1 MPRAARKHSRSGIYH
16 VMLRGIN
23 RQTIFERD
31 EDYQYFIY
39 VLKSCQK
46 VSRFILYAYCL
57 MGNHVHLLIRE
68 GNGED
73 AEPLEIVFKRIG
85 VKYSIYYNRTYA
97 RIGHLFQDRYKSEP
111 CEDMRYF
118 MTLLAYIHRNPVEAG
133 ICKELWEYPWSS
145 WDEYMGR
152 ESLCAVRFVLSRIN
166 SDVEKARE
174 YLRDLCSRPV
184 AEKCLDIGGHRL
196 SDDEVRD
203 ALTALCNAPYTKML
217 SSLVGERREDVIQKL
232 ICCGAGVRQISRIT
246 GWPYEVIRMTAKEMP
261 GNQGNGFCD

>member
-1 MPRAARKHSRSGIYH
+1 MPRTARKHSQSGIYH

-39 VLKSCQK
+39 VLKRCRK

-68 GNGED
+68 GSGED

-85 VKYSIYYNRTYA
+85 VRYSIYYNRTYN
-97 RIGHLFQDRYKSEP
+97 RTGHLFQDRYKSEP

-133 ICKELWEYPWSS
+133 ICQEPWEYPWSS
-145 WDEYMGR
+145 WNEYMGK
-152 ESLCAVRFVLSRIN
+152 ESICSVGFVLSRID

-174 YLRDLCSRPV
+174 YLLDLCSRPV
-184 AEKCLDIGGHRL
+184 AEKCLDIDDDHRL
-196 SDDEVRD
+196 SDDEVRA
-203 ALTALCNAPYTKML
+203 ALTALCNAPYAGML
-217 SSLVGERREDVIQKL
+217 SSLIGERRDRVIQEL

-246 GWPYEVIRMTAKEMP
+246 GWPYEVIRTVAKGM
-261 GNQGNGFCD
+261 